1 MERAVKYPTI
11 IQGGMGIAVSSWQLA
26 KQVAIAGELG
36 VISGTAIDS
45 VVARRLQDG
54 DLSGD
59 IRRAMSHFPNQKTIA
74 AIMDRFYVEGGRA
87 DNKPYLDVP
96 KLSIK
101 GNLFSNNLL
110 AVSSFVEV
118 WLAKEGH
125 SGLIGMNIL
134 EKSRWSRP
142 NGLLKADIPLHRQ
155 RACQSEMKSNHQ
167 FL

>member
-1 MERAVKYPTI
+1 MERNVKYPTV

-26 KQVAIAGELG
+26 KQVALAGELG

-59 IRRAMSHFPNQKTIA
+59 IRRAMSHFPNQETIKE
-74 AIMDRFYVEGGRA
+74 IMDRFYIEGGRSH
-87 DNKPYLDVP
+87 DKPYLDVP

-125 SGLIGMNIL
+125 DGLIGMNIL
-134 EKSRWSRP
+134 EKIQ
-142 NGLLKADIPLHRQ
+142 LAIPAQLYG
-155 RACQSEMKSNHQ
+155 AM
-167 FL
+167 LA